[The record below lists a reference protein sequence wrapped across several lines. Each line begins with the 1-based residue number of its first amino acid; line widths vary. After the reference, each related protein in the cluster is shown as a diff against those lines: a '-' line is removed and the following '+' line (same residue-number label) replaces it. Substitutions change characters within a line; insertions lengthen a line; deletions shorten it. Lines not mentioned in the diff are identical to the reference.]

1 MKTQMISKILL
12 TLTLP
17 GRVLQNL
24 AKSVTSQKRLALG
37 ISLAVFALPAS
48 LMAQAGTLD
57 PKFGKGGIV
66 FTANTV
72 ANAGALQGDG
82 KILVAG
88 SISTVQN
95 SEQPGL
101 LRYNTNGT
109 LDSGFGAGGK
119 VLMGGNNAGPAFAVT
134 VQTDGKILVA
144 APANLALTVF
154 RFNNNG
160 SVDST
165 FGSNGATAIEA
176 AGLFLA
182 PASGGIALEP
192 DGRILVATG
201 HNEGESLRIVAR
213 LLANG
218 QLDST
223 FGSNGVAPTFGGD
236 SVAVVP
242 NSIVP
247 TIVPNGHILVGTG
260 SVTSMYAPNG
270 GVVKGFGIHG
280 QTLGFANDAGGF
292 VVTNNSATGTRI
304 ITAGSIFTDLNLMSV
319 NSVSGFL
326 LVSYKID
333 GTLDNAFGIH
343 GGVTTPFP
351 GNILARAFAVALQT
365 NGDIVAVGQTALT
378 DTGPSDFALVRYNPD
393 GSVDTTFGNS
403 GFVSTPFGTSV
414 AFANTVLIQI
424 DSKIIAVGNSNNG
437 TTLARYLGS

>member
-1 MKTQMISKILL
+1 MKTQMISQILP

-17 GRVLQNL
+17 WRVFPNL

-66 FTANTV
+66 FTTNTV

-101 LRYNTNGT
+101 LRYNSDGT
-109 LDSGFGAGGK
+109 LDSGFGTGGK
-119 VLMGGNNAGPAFAVT
+119 VLIAGNNAGPAFAVA
-134 VQTDGKILVA
+134 VQTDGKILAA
-144 APANLALTVF
+144 APANLHLTVF

-160 SVDST
+160 SVDNT
-165 FGSNGATAIEA
+165 FGSNGATAIEPA
-176 AGLFLA
+176 ELFLG
-182 PASGGIALEP
+182 PASGSIALEP
-192 DGRILVATG
+192 DGRILVATA
-201 HNEGESLRIVAR
+201 HNEGGALQIVAR

-236 SVAVVP
+236 SVAVL
-242 NSIVP
+242 
-247 TIVPNGHILVGTG
+247 PNGSILVGTG
-260 SVTSMYAPNG
+260 SVTSMYTPNG
-270 GVVKGFGIHG
+270 VVAKGFGIHG
-280 QTLGFANDAGGF
+280 QTPGFANERFGNDAGGF
-292 VVTNNSATGTRI
+292 VVPNNSSTVTRI
-304 ITAGSIFTDLNLMSV
+304 ITAGSIFTDLNLMSL

-351 GNILARAFAVALQT
+351 GNILARAFAVGLQR

-424 DSKIIAVGNSNNG
+424 DGKIIAVGNSDNG

>member
-1 MKTQMISKILL
+1 MKTKMISKILL

-17 GRVLQNL
+17 RRVFQNL

-37 ISLAVFALPAS
+37 ISLALFALPAS
-48 LMAQAGTLD
+48 LMARAGTLD
-57 PKFGKGGIV
+57 PKFGNGGIV
-66 FTANTV
+66 LTANTV

-119 VLMGGNNAGPAFAVT
+119 VVIAGNTAGPAFAVA

-144 APANLALTVF
+144 APANLHLTVF

-165 FGSNGATAIEA
+165 FGSNGATAIQPAE
-176 AGLFLA
+176 LFLA

-201 HNEGESLRIVAR
+201 QNEGGGMHIVAR

-223 FGSNGVAPTFGGD
+223 FGSNGAAPTFGGD
-236 SVAVVP
+236 SVAVL
-242 NSIVP
+242 
-247 TIVPNGHILVGTG
+247 PNGNILVGTG

-270 GVVKGFGIHG
+270 VVLKGFGIHG
-280 QTLGFANDAGGF
+280 QTPGFANEAGGF
-292 VVTNNSATGTRI
+292 VVANNSSGAIPRI
-304 ITAGSIFTDLNLMSV
+304 ITAGTIFTDLNLMSL

-351 GNILARAFAVALQT
+351 GNTFARAFAVALQT

-378 DTGPSDFALVRYNPD
+378 DTGPSNFALVRYNPD

-424 DSKIIAVGNSNNG
+424 DGKIIAVGNSNNG

>member
-17 GRVLQNL
+17 WRVFQNL

-37 ISLAVFALPAS
+37 ISLAVFALPTS

-66 FTANTV
+66 FTTNTV

-101 LRYNTNGT
+101 LRYNSDGT

-119 VLMGGNNAGPAFAVT
+119 VLIGGNNAGPAFAVA
-134 VQTDGKILVA
+134 VQTDGKILAA
-144 APANLALTVF
+144 APANLVLTVF
-154 RFNNNG
+154 RFNSNG

-165 FGSNGATAIEA
+165 FGSNGATAIQA

-192 DGRILVATG
+192 DGRILVATA
-201 HNEGESLRIVAR
+201 HNDGGSARFVAR
-213 LLANG
+213 VLANG

-242 NSIVP
+242 NG
-247 TIVPNGHILVGTG
+247 NILVGTG

-270 GVVKGFGIHG
+270 VVVKDFGIHG
-280 QTLGFANDAGGF
+280 QTPGFANEGFGNDAGGF
-292 VVTNNSATGTRI
+292 VVTKISVTGTGTKI
-304 ITAGSIFTDLNLMSV
+304 ITAGSIFTDLNLMSL

-326 LVSYKID
+326 LVSYNID

-351 GNILARAFAVALQT
+351 GHILARAFAVALQT

-378 DTGPSDFALVRYNPD
+378 DTGPSSFALVRYNPD

-403 GFVSTPFGTSV
+403 GFVSTPFGRSV

-424 DSKIIAVGNSNNG
+424 DGKIIAVGNSNSG
-437 TTLARYLGS
+437 TTTLARYLGS

>member
-1 MKTQMISKILL
+1 MKTTMISKILL

-17 GRVLQNL
+17 RRVFQNL

-37 ISLAVFALPAS
+37 ISLVVFALPAS

-57 PKFGKGGIV
+57 PQFGNGGIV

-82 KILVAG
+82 KIVVAG

-119 VLMGGNNAGPAFAVT
+119 VVIGGNNAGPAFAVA

-160 SVDST
+160 SVDGT
-165 FGSNGATAIEA
+165 FGNNGATAIQPAE
-176 AGLFLA
+176 LFLA

-192 DGRILVATG
+192 DGRILVATA
-201 HNEGESLRIVAR
+201 HNDGGGQRIVAR

-236 SVAVVP
+236 SVAVL
-242 NSIVP
+242 
-247 TIVPNGHILVGTG
+247 PNGNILVGTG

-270 GVVKGFGIHG
+270 VVVNGFGIHG
-280 QTLGFANDAGGF
+280 QTPGFANEAGGF
-292 VVTNNSATGTRI
+292 VVANNSAGAIPRI
-304 ITAGSIFTDLNLMSV
+304 ITAGSIFTDLNLMSL

-333 GTLDNAFGIH
+333 GTLDNTFGIH

-378 DTGPSDFALVRYNPD
+378 DTGPSDFALVRYNPN

-403 GFVSTPFGTSV
+403 GFVSTAFGSSV

-424 DSKIIAVGNSNNG
+424 DGKIIAVGNSNNS

>member
-1 MKTQMISKILL
+1 MKTKMISKILL

-17 GRVLQNL
+17 RRVFQNL

-37 ISLAVFALPAS
+37 ISLVVFALPAS

-66 FTANTV
+66 FTTNTG

-82 KILVAG
+82 KIVVAG
-88 SISTVQN
+88 SIATNQN
-95 SEQPGL
+95 QQQPGL
-101 LRYNTNGT
+101 LRYNTDGT
-109 LDSGFGAGGK
+109 LDPNFGIGGK
-119 VLMGGNNAGPAFAVT
+119 VVIGGTNAGPAFAVT
-134 VQTDGKILVA
+134 IQTDGKILAV
-144 APANLALTVF
+144 APANLHLTVF
-154 RFNNNG
+154 RFNSNG
-160 SVDST
+160 SLDNT
-165 FGSNGATAIEA
+165 FGNNGATAIQA
-176 AGLFLA
+176 AELFLA

-201 HNEGESLRIVAR
+201 HNEGGSLRIVAR
-213 LLANG
+213 LRANG

-242 NSIVP
+242 NG
-247 TIVPNGHILVGTG
+247 NILVGTG
-260 SVTSMYAPNG
+260 SVTSAYAPNG
-270 GVVKGFGIHG
+270 AVVKDFGIHG
-280 QTLGFANDAGGF
+280 QTPGFANDAGGF
-292 VVTNNSATGTRI
+292 VVTNNSSTVTRI
-304 ITAGSIFTDLNLMSV
+304 ITAGTIFTDLNLMSL

-351 GNILARAFAVALQT
+351 GNILARAFAVALQR
-365 NGDIVAVGQTALT
+365 NGDIVAVGQTART
-378 DTGPSDFALVRYNPD
+378 DTGSSDFALVRYNPD

-403 GFVSTPFGTSV
+403 GFVSTAFGSSV

-424 DSKIIAVGNSNNG
+424 DGKIIAVGNSDNG
-437 TTLARYLGS
+437 TTLARYVGS

>member
-1 MKTQMISKILL
+1 MKTKIISEILL

-17 GRVLQNL
+17 GRVFQNL

-37 ISLAVFALPAS
+37 IFLVVFALPAS
-48 LMAQAGTLD
+48 VMAQAGTLD
-57 PKFGKGGIV
+57 PKFGNGGIV

-109 LDSGFGAGGK
+109 LDSAFGASGK
-119 VLMGGNNAGPAFAVT
+119 VVIGGSNAGPAFAVA

-160 SVDST
+160 TVDST
-165 FGSNGATAIEA
+165 FGSNGATAIEPA
-176 AGLFLA
+176 ELFLG

-201 HNEGESLRIVAR
+201 HNEGGGQRIVAR

-242 NSIVP
+242 NG
-247 TIVPNGHILVGTG
+247 NILVGTG

-270 GVVKGFGIHG
+270 VVVKGFGIHG
-280 QTLGFANDAGGF
+280 QTPGFANDAGGF
-292 VVTNNSATGTRI
+292 VVTNHSATVTRI
-304 ITAGSIFTDLNLMSV
+304 ITAGSIFTDVNLMSL

-351 GNILARAFAVALQT
+351 RNILARAFAVALQT
-365 NGDIVAVGQTALT
+365 NGDIVAVGQTAHT

-393 GSVDTTFGNS
+393 GSVDTSFGNS

-424 DSKIIAVGNSNNG
+424 DGKIIALGNSNNG
-437 TTLARYLGS
+437 ATLARYLGS

>member
-12 TLTLP
+12 ILTLP
-17 GRVLQNL
+17 GRVFHNL
-24 AKSVTSQKRLALG
+24 ANSVTSQKRLALG

-66 FTANTV
+66 TTANTG

-82 KILVAG
+82 KIVVAG
-88 SISTVQN
+88 FIATNQN
-95 SEQPGL
+95 QQQPGL
-101 LRYNTNGT
+101 LRYNTDGT
-109 LDSGFGAGGK
+109 LDPNFGIGGK
-119 VLMGGNNAGPAFAVT
+119 VLIAGTNAGAAFAVA
-134 VQTDGKILVA
+134 VQTDGKILAA
-144 APANLALTVF
+144 APANLQLTVF
-154 RFNNNG
+154 RFNSSG
-160 SVDST
+160 SVDNT
-165 FGSNGATAIEA
+165 FGNNGATAIQPAET
-176 AGLFLA
+176 FLG
-182 PASGGIALEP
+182 PASGGIALQP
-192 DGRILVATG
+192 DGRILVATA
-201 HNEGESLRIVAR
+201 HNEGGGQRIVAR

-242 NSIVP
+242 NG
-247 TIVPNGHILVGTG
+247 NILVGTG

-270 GVVKGFGIHG
+270 VVVKDFGIHG
-280 QTLGFANDAGGF
+280 QTPGFANEAGGF
-292 VVTNNSATGTRI
+292 VVTNNSSIVPRI
-304 ITAGSIFTDLNLMSV
+304 ITAGTIFTDPNLMSL

-326 LVSYKID
+326 LVSYKFD

-378 DTGPSDFALVRYNPD
+378 DTGSSDFALVRYNPD

-424 DSKIIAVGNSNNG
+424 DGKINALGNSNDG

>member
-1 MKTQMISKILL
+1 MKTKIISEILL

-17 GRVLQNL
+17 GRVFQNL

-37 ISLAVFALPAS
+37 IFLVVFALPAS
-48 LMAQAGTLD
+48 VMAQAGTLD

-66 FTANTV
+66 FTTNTS

-95 SEQPGL
+95 SQQPGL
-101 LRYNTNGT
+101 LRYNTDGT

-119 VLMGGNNAGPAFAVT
+119 VLIGGNNAGPAFAVV
-134 VQTDGKILVA
+134 VQTDGKILAV
-144 APANLALTVF
+144 APANLLLTVF
-154 RFNNNG
+154 RFNTNG

-165 FGSNGATAIEA
+165 FGSNGATAIQA

-182 PASGGIALEP
+182 PASGGIALQP

-201 HNEGESLRIVAR
+201 HNDGAGLRIVAR

-223 FGSNGVAPTFGGD
+223 FGSNGAAPTFGGD
-236 SVAVVP
+236 SVAVL
-242 NSIVP
+242 
-247 TIVPNGHILVGTG
+247 PNGNILVGTG
-260 SVTSMYAPNG
+260 SVTSAYAPNG
-270 GVVKGFGIHG
+270 VVVKDFGIHG
-280 QTLGFANDAGGF
+280 QTPGFANDAGGF
-292 VVTNNSATGTRI
+292 VVPNNSSTVTRI
-304 ITAGSIFTDLNLMSV
+304 ITAGSIFTDLNITFT

-326 LVSYKID
+326 LVSYNID

-351 GNILARAFAVALQT
+351 GNILAHAFAVALQR

-378 DTGPSDFALVRYNPD
+378 ESGPSDFALARYNPD

-424 DSKIIAVGNSNNG
+424 DGKIIAVGNSNNG

>member
-1 MKTQMISKILL
+1 
-12 TLTLP
+12 
-17 GRVLQNL
+17 
-24 AKSVTSQKRLALG
+24 
-37 ISLAVFALPAS
+37 
-48 LMAQAGTLD
+48 MAQAGTLD
-57 PKFGKGGIV
+57 PKFGNGGIV

-109 LDSGFGAGGK
+109 LDSAFGASGK
-119 VLMGGNNAGPAFAVT
+119 VVIGGSNAGPAFAVA

-160 SVDST
+160 TVDST
-165 FGSNGATAIEA
+165 FGSNGATAIEPA
-176 AGLFLA
+176 ELFLG

-201 HNEGESLRIVAR
+201 HNEGGGQRIVAR

-242 NSIVP
+242 NG
-247 TIVPNGHILVGTG
+247 NILVGTG

-270 GVVKGFGIHG
+270 VVVKGFGIHG
-280 QTLGFANDAGGF
+280 QTPGFANDAGGF
-292 VVTNNSATGTRI
+292 VVTNHSATVTRI
-304 ITAGSIFTDLNLMSV
+304 ITAGSIFTDVNLMSL

-351 GNILARAFAVALQT
+351 RNILARAFAVALQT
-365 NGDIVAVGQTALT
+365 NGDIVAVGQTAHT

-393 GSVDTTFGNS
+393 GSVDTSFGNS

-414 AFANTVLIQI
+414 AFANTVFIQI
-424 DSKIIAVGNSNNG
+424 DGKIIALGNSNNG
-437 TTLARYLGS
+437 ATLARYLGS

>member
-1 MKTQMISKILL
+1 MKTQIISNILL

-17 GRVLQNL
+17 RVFQNL
-24 AKSVTSQKRLALG
+24 AKSVTSPKRLV
-37 ISLAVFALPAS
+37 LAVSLGVLALPAS
-48 LMAQAGTLD
+48 LMAQAGSLD

-66 FTANTV
+66 FTANTG

-95 SEQPGL
+95 AQQPSL
-101 LRYNTNGT
+101 LRYNANGT

-119 VLMGGNNAGPAFAVT
+119 VTIGGNNAGPAFAVA
-134 VQTDGKILVA
+134 VQTDGKIVA
-144 APANLALTVF
+144 VAPANLLLTVF

-165 FGSNGATAIEA
+165 FGSNGATAIQA
-176 AGLFLA
+176 AGLFLS
-182 PASGGIALEP
+182 PASGGMALEP

-201 HNEGESLRIVAR
+201 HNDGEGRSIVAR

-223 FGSNGVAPTFGGD
+223 FGSNGAAPTFGGD
-236 SVAVVP
+236 SVAVL
-242 NSIVP
+242 
-247 TIVPNGHILVGTG
+247 PNGNILVGTG
-260 SVTSMYAPNG
+260 SVTSMYAPS
-270 GVVKGFGIHG
+270 GVVVKDFGIHG
-280 QTLGFANDAGGF
+280 QTLGFANEAGGF
-292 VVTNNSATGTRI
+292 VVANSSVTGTRIRI
-304 ITAGSIFTDLNLMSV
+304 ITAGSIFTDLNVMFT

-333 GTLDNAFGIH
+333 GTLDNAFGVH

-351 GNILARAFAVALQT
+351 GNILAHALAVALQT

-378 DTGPSDFALVRYNPD
+378 DAGPSDFALVRYNPN

-403 GFVSTPFGTSV
+403 GFVSTPFGTSE
-414 AFANTVLIQI
+414 ASANTVLIQI
-424 DSKIIAVGNSNNG
+424 DGKIIAVGNSNNG
-437 TTLARYLGS
+437 TTIARYLAN

>member
-1 MKTQMISKILL
+1 MKTQMISKSLL
-12 TLTLP
+12 TLTSP
-17 GRVLQNL
+17 RRVFHNL

-37 ISLAVFALPAS
+37 ISLVVFALPAS
-48 LMAQAGTLD
+48 LMAQPGTLD
-57 PKFGKGGIV
+57 PTFGNGGIV
-66 FTANTV
+66 TTANTG

-82 KILVAG
+82 KIVVAG
-88 SISTVQN
+88 SIATNQN
-95 SEQPGL
+95 QQQPGL
-101 LRYNTNGT
+101 LRYNTDGT
-109 LDSGFGAGGK
+109 LDPNFGIGGK
-119 VLMGGNNAGPAFAVT
+119 VVIGGTNAGPAFGVT
-134 VQTDGKILVA
+134 IQTDGKILAA
-144 APANLALTVF
+144 APANLHLTVF
-154 RFNNNG
+154 RFNSNG
-160 SVDST
+160 SLDNT
-165 FGSNGATAIEA
+165 FGNNGATAIQPSE
-176 AGLFLA
+176 LFLG
-182 PASGGIALEP
+182 PASGGIALQP

-201 HNEGESLRIVAR
+201 HNDGGPLRIVAR

-242 NSIVP
+242 NGTS
-247 TIVPNGHILVGTG
+247 PNGNILVGTG

-270 GVVKGFGIHG
+270 GVVTGFGIHG
-280 QTLGFANDAGGF
+280 QTPGFANDAGGF
-292 VVTNNSATGTRI
+292 VVTNNASLVPRI
-304 ITAGSIFTDLNLMSV
+304 ITVGTIFTDPNLMSL

-351 GNILARAFAVALQT
+351 GNILARALAVALQT

-378 DTGPSDFALVRYNPD
+378 DTGSSDFALVRYNPN

-403 GFVSTPFGTSV
+403 GFVSTAFGSSV

-424 DSKIIAVGNSNNG
+424 DGKIIAVGNSNNV
-437 TTLARYLGS
+437 TTLARYLGN

>member
-17 GRVLQNL
+17 RRVFQNL

-37 ISLAVFALPAS
+37 ISLVVFALPAS

-66 FTANTV
+66 FTTNTS

-95 SEQPGL
+95 SQQPGL
-101 LRYNTNGT
+101 LRYNTDGT

-119 VLMGGNNAGPAFAVT
+119 VLIGGNNAGPAFAVA
-134 VQTDGKILVA
+134 VQTDGKILAA
-144 APANLALTVF
+144 APANLHLTVF
-154 RFNNNG
+154 RFNSNG
-160 SVDST
+160 SVDNT
-165 FGSNGATAIEA
+165 FGNNGATAIQPDEV
-176 AGLFLA
+176 FLA
-182 PASGGIALEP
+182 PASGGIALQP
-192 DGRILVATG
+192 DGRILVATA
-201 HNEGESLRIVAR
+201 HNEGGPLQIVAR

-236 SVAVVP
+236 SVAVL
-242 NSIVP
+242 
-247 TIVPNGHILVGTG
+247 PNGNILVGTG
-260 SVTSMYAPNG
+260 SVSSAYAPNG
-270 GVVKGFGIHG
+270 AVVKDFGIHG
-280 QTLGFANDAGGF
+280 QTPGFAPGFANEIGGF
-292 VVTNNSATGTRI
+292 VVTNNSSTVTSI
-304 ITAGSIFTDLNLMSV
+304 ITAGTIFTDLNLMSL

-326 LVSYKID
+326 LVSYNID

-351 GNILARAFAVALQT
+351 GNILARAFAVALQR

-378 DTGPSDFALVRYNPD
+378 DTGSSDFALVRYNPD

-403 GFVSTPFGTSV
+403 GFVSTAFGTSV
-414 AFANTVLIQI
+414 AFASTVLIQI
-424 DSKIIAVGNSNNG
+424 DGKIIAVGKSNNG
-437 TTLARYLGS
+437 TTTLARYLGS

>member
-1 MKTQMISKILL
+1 MKAQIISKILL
-12 TLTLP
+12 TLP
-17 GRVLQNL
+17 KRVFQNL
-24 AKSVTSQKRLALG
+24 AKSVTSPKRLV
-37 ISLAVFALPAS
+37 LAVSFGVLALPAS

-57 PKFGKGGIV
+57 PKFGNGGIV

-72 ANAGALQGDG
+72 ANAGALQRDG
-82 KILVAG
+82 KIVVGG

-95 SEQPGL
+95 SQQPGL
-101 LRYNTNGT
+101 LRYNTDGT
-109 LDSGFGAGGK
+109 PDPNFGIGGK
-119 VLMGGNNAGPAFAVT
+119 VVIGGTNAGPAFAVT
-134 VQTDGKILVA
+134 IQTDGKILAA
-144 APANLALTVF
+144 APANLHLTVF
-154 RFNNNG
+154 RFNSNG
-160 SVDST
+160 SLDNT
-165 FGSNGATAIEA
+165 FGNNGATAIQPAE
-176 AGLFLA
+176 LFLA

-201 HNEGESLRIVAR
+201 HNDGGPLRIVAR

-218 QLDST
+218 QFDST

-236 SVAVVP
+236 SVAVL
-242 NSIVP
+242 
-247 TIVPNGHILVGTG
+247 PNGNILVGTG
-260 SVTSMYAPNG
+260 SVTSAYAPNG
-270 GVVKGFGIHG
+270 AVVNAFGIHG
-280 QTLGFANDAGGF
+280 QTPGFANDAGGF
-292 VVTNNSATGTRI
+292 VVTNNSSTVPRI
-304 ITAGSIFTDLNLMSV
+304 ITAGTIFTDLNLMSL

-378 DTGPSDFALVRYNPD
+378 DTGSSDFALVRYNPD
-393 GSVDTTFGNS
+393 ESVDTTFGHS

-424 DSKIIAVGNSNNG
+424 DGKIIAVGNSNNG

>member
-17 GRVLQNL
+17 KRVFQNL
-24 AKSVTSQKRLALG
+24 AKSVTSQKRLAVG
-37 ISLAVFALPAS
+37 ISLVVFALPAS
-48 LMAQAGTLD
+48 LMAQAGALD
-57 PKFGKGGIV
+57 PNFGNGGIV
-66 FTANTV
+66 TTANTS

-82 KILVAG
+82 KIVVAG
-88 SISTVQN
+88 SIATNQN
-95 SEQPGL
+95 QQQPGL
-101 LRYNTNGT
+101 LRYNSDGT
-109 LDSGFGAGGK
+109 LDPNFGIGGK
-119 VLMGGNNAGPAFAVT
+119 VVIGGTNAGPAFAVA
-134 VQTDGKILVA
+134 VQTDGKILAA
-144 APANLALTVF
+144 APANLHLTVF
-154 RFNNNG
+154 RFNSNG
-160 SVDST
+160 SVDNT
-165 FGSNGATAIEA
+165 FGNNGATAIQPDEV
-176 AGLFLA
+176 FLA

-192 DGRILVATG
+192 DGRILVATA
-201 HNEGESLRIVAR
+201 HNEGGPLQIVAR

-242 NSIVP
+242 NS
-247 TIVPNGHILVGTG
+247 TLPNGNNILVGTG

-270 GVVKGFGIHG
+270 VVVTGFGIHG
-280 QTLGFANDAGGF
+280 QTPGFVNDAGGF
-292 VVTNNSATGTRI
+292 VVTNNASIVPRI
-304 ITAGSIFTDLNLMSV
+304 ITAGTIFTDPNLMSL

-351 GNILARAFAVALQT
+351 GNILARAFAVALQR
-365 NGDIVAVGQTALT
+365 NGDIVVVGQTALT
-378 DTGPSDFALVRYNPD
+378 DTGPSDFALVRYNPN

-403 GFVSTPFGTSV
+403 GFVSTAFGSSV

-424 DSKIIAVGNSNNG
+424 DGKIIAVGNSDNG

>member
-1 MKTQMISKILL
+1 MKTKMISKILL

-17 GRVLQNL
+17 RRVFQNL
-24 AKSVTSQKRLALG
+24 AKSVISQKRLALG
-37 ISLAVFALPAS
+37 ISLVVFALPAS

-57 PKFGKGGIV
+57 PRFGKGGIV

-109 LDSGFGAGGK
+109 LDSGFGIGGK
-119 VLMGGNNAGPAFAVT
+119 VVIGGTNAGPAFAVA
-134 VQTDGKILVA
+134 VQTDGKILA
-144 APANLALTVF
+144 AVPANLVLTVF
-154 RFNNNG
+154 RFNSNG

-165 FGSNGATAIEA
+165 FGSNGATAIQA
-176 AGLFLA
+176 QGLFLG
-182 PASGGIALEP
+182 PASGSIALQP

-201 HNEGESLRIVAR
+201 QNEGGGLHIVAR

-223 FGSNGVAPTFGGD
+223 FGSNGAAPTFVGGD
-236 SVAVVP
+236 SVAVL
-242 NSIVP
+242 
-247 TIVPNGHILVGTG
+247 PNGNIVVGTG
-260 SVTSMYAPNG
+260 SLTSAYSPNG
-270 GVVKGFGIHG
+270 VVVQNFGIHG
-280 QTLGFANDAGGF
+280 QTPGFANDVGGF
-292 VVTNNSATGTRI
+292 VVNNNSPTGTRI
-304 ITAGSIFTDLNLMSV
+304 ITAGSILTDLNITFT
-319 NSVSGFL
+319 NTVSGFL
-326 LVSYKID
+326 LVSYKTN

-351 GNILARAFAVALQT
+351 GNTFSRAFAVALQT
-365 NGDIVAVGQTALT
+365 NGDIVAVGQTGLT
-378 DTGPSDFALVRYNPD
+378 ETGPSDFALVRYNPD

-424 DSKIIAVGNSNNG
+424 DGKIIAVGNSNSG
-437 TTLARYLGS
+437 TTLARYLGR

>member
-17 GRVLQNL
+17 GRVFQNL

-37 ISLAVFALPAS
+37 ISLVVFALPAS

-66 FTANTV
+66 TTANTG

-82 KILVAG
+82 KIVVAG
-88 SISTVQN
+88 SIATNQN
-95 SEQPGL
+95 QEQPGL
-101 LRYNTNGT
+101 LRYNTDGT
-109 LDSGFGAGGK
+109 LDPNFGIGGK
-119 VLMGGNNAGPAFAVT
+119 VVIGGTNAGPAFAVT
-134 VQTDGKILVA
+134 VQTDGKILAA
-144 APANLALTVF
+144 APANLHLTVF
-154 RFNNNG
+154 RFNSNG
-160 SVDST
+160 SVDNT
-165 FGSNGATAIEA
+165 FGNNGATAIQPAEV
-176 AGLFLA
+176 FLA

-192 DGRILVATG
+192 DGRILVATA
-201 HNEGESLRIVAR
+201 HNEGGPLQIVAR

-236 SVAVVP
+236 SVTVL
-242 NSIVP
+242 
-247 TIVPNGHILVGTG
+247 PNGNILVGTG
-260 SVTSMYAPNG
+260 SVTSAYAPNG
-270 GVVKGFGIHG
+270 AVVKDFGIHG
-280 QTLGFANDAGGF
+280 QTPGFANQAFANEAGGF
-292 VVTNNSATGTRI
+292 VVTNNSSTVPRI
-304 ITAGSIFTDLNLMSV
+304 ITAGTIFTDLNLMSL

-326 LVSYKID
+326 LVSYNID

-378 DTGPSDFALVRYNPD
+378 DTGPSNFALVRYNPD

-424 DSKIIAVGNSNNG
+424 DGKIIALGNSNNG

>member
-1 MKTQMISKILL
+1 MISKILL

-17 GRVLQNL
+17 RRVFQNL

-37 ISLAVFALPAS
+37 ISLVVFALPAS

-66 FTANTV
+66 FTTNTG

-82 KILVAG
+82 KIVVAG
-88 SISTVQN
+88 SIATNQN
-95 SEQPGL
+95 QQQPGL
-101 LRYNTNGT
+101 LRYNTDGT
-109 LDSGFGAGGK
+109 LDPNFGIGGK
-119 VLMGGNNAGPAFAVT
+119 VVIGGTNAGPAFAVT
-134 VQTDGKILVA
+134 IQTDGKILAV
-144 APANLALTVF
+144 APANLHLTVF
-154 RFNNNG
+154 RFNSNG
-160 SVDST
+160 SLDNT
-165 FGSNGATAIEA
+165 FGNNGATAIQA
-176 AGLFLA
+176 AELFLA

-201 HNEGESLRIVAR
+201 HNEGGSLRIVAR
-213 LLANG
+213 LRANG

-242 NSIVP
+242 NG
-247 TIVPNGHILVGTG
+247 NILVGTG
-260 SVTSMYAPNG
+260 SVTSAYAPNG
-270 GVVKGFGIHG
+270 AVVKDFGIHG
-280 QTLGFANDAGGF
+280 QTPGFANEAGGF
-292 VVTNNSATGTRI
+292 VVTNNSSTVTRI
-304 ITAGSIFTDLNLMSV
+304 ITAGTIFTDLNLMSL

-351 GNILARAFAVALQT
+351 GNILARAFAVALQR
-365 NGDIVAVGQTALT
+365 NGDIVAVGQTART
-378 DTGPSDFALVRYNPD
+378 DTGSSDFALVRYNPD

-403 GFVSTPFGTSV
+403 GFVSTAFGSSV

-424 DSKIIAVGNSNNG
+424 DGKIIAVGNSDNG
-437 TTLARYLGS
+437 TTLARYVGS

>member
-1 MKTQMISKILL
+1 M
-12 TLTLP
+12 
-17 GRVLQNL
+17 
-24 AKSVTSQKRLALG
+24 
-37 ISLAVFALPAS
+37 SLVVFVLPAS
-48 LMAQAGTLD
+48 LMAQAGSLD

-66 FTANTV
+66 FTANTA
-72 ANAGALQGDG
+72 ANAGVLQGDG

-95 SEQPGL
+95 SQQPGL
-101 LRYNTNGT
+101 LRYNGDGT
-109 LDSGFGAGGK
+109 LDSGFGVGGK
-119 VLMGGNNAGPAFAVT
+119 VLIGGNTAGPAFAVA

-144 APANLALTVF
+144 APANLLLTVF

-165 FGSNGATAIEA
+165 FGSNGATAIQT

-192 DGRILVATG
+192 DGRILVATA
-201 HNEGESLRIVAR
+201 HNDGGAARIVAR

-242 NSIVP
+242 NG
-247 TIVPNGHILVGTG
+247 NILVGTG

-270 GVVKGFGIHG
+270 VVVNGFGIHG
-280 QTLGFANDAGGF
+280 QTPGFANEAGGF
-292 VVTNNSATGTRI
+292 VVTNNSATVTRI
-304 ITAGSIFTDLNLMSV
+304 ITAGSIFTDLNLMSL

-393 GSVDTTFGNS
+393 GSVDTTFGTS

-424 DSKIIAVGNSNNG
+424 DGKIIAVGNSNNG
-437 TTLARYLGS
+437 TTLARYFGS

>member
-1 MKTQMISKILL
+1 MKAQMISKILL
-12 TLTLP
+12 TLP
-17 GRVLQNL
+17 RRVFQNL
-24 AKSVTSQKRLALG
+24 AKSVTSPKRLALG
-37 ISLAVFALPAS
+37 ISLVVFALPAS

-57 PKFGKGGIV
+57 RTFGKGGIV
-66 FTANTV
+66 FTANTN

-119 VLMGGNNAGPAFAVT
+119 VTIGGTNAGPAFAVA
-134 VQTDGKILVA
+134 VQSDGKILVA
-144 APANLALTVF
+144 APANLRLTVF

-165 FGSNGATAIEA
+165 FGSNGATAIQPAE
-176 AGLFLA
+176 LFLG

-201 HNEGESLRIVAR
+201 HNEGGSLRIVAR

-223 FGSNGVAPTFGGD
+223 FGSNGAAPTFGGD
-236 SVAVVP
+236 SVAVL
-242 NSIVP
+242 
-247 TIVPNGHILVGTG
+247 PNGNILVGTG
-260 SVTSMYAPNG
+260 SVTSAYAPNG
-270 GVVKGFGIHG
+270 VVVQNFGIHG
-280 QTLGFANDAGGF
+280 QTPGFANEAGGF
-292 VVTNNSATGTRI
+292 VVAAANSAVTPTRI
-304 ITAGSIFTDLNLMSV
+304 ITAGTIFTDLNLMSL

-393 GSVDTTFGNS
+393 GSVDATFGHS

-424 DSKIIAVGNSNNG
+424 DGKIIAVGNSNNG

>member
-1 MKTQMISKILL
+1 MKTKMISKILL

-17 GRVLQNL
+17 RRVFQNL
-24 AKSVTSQKRLALG
+24 AKSVTSQRRFAVA

-48 LMAQAGTLD
+48 LMARAGALD
-57 PKFGKGGIV
+57 PKFGNGGIV

-72 ANAGALQGDG
+72 ANAGALQADG

-88 SISTVQN
+88 SISTAQN
-95 SEQPGL
+95 SDQPGL

-119 VLMGGNNAGPAFAVT
+119 VLIGGNNAGAAFAVA

-144 APANLALTVF
+144 APANLLLTVF

-160 SVDST
+160 SVDTT
-165 FGSNGATAIEA
+165 FGSNGAAAIQATEV
-176 AGLFLA
+176 FLA

-192 DGRILVATG
+192 DGRILVATA
-201 HNEGESLRIVAR
+201 HNDGGPARIVAR

-236 SVAVVP
+236 SVAVL
-242 NSIVP
+242 
-247 TIVPNGHILVGTG
+247 PNGNILVGTG

-270 GVVKGFGIHG
+270 VALKDFGIHG
-280 QTLGFANDAGGF
+280 QTPGFATETGGF
-292 VVTNNSATGTRI
+292 VVPNNSATVTRI
-304 ITAGSIFTDLNLMSV
+304 ITAGSIFTDLNLNSLH
-319 NSVSGFL
+319 SVSAFL
-326 LVSYKID
+326 LVSYKFD
-333 GTLDNAFGIH
+333 GTLDNTFGIH

-351 GNILARAFAVALQT
+351 GNILARALAVALQP
-365 NGDIVAVGQTALT
+365 NGNIVAVGQTALN
-378 DTGPSDFALVRYNPD
+378 DTGSSDFALARYNPD

-403 GFVSTPFGTSV
+403 GFVSTPFGASV

-424 DSKIIAVGNSNNG
+424 DGKIIAVGNSNNG
-437 TTLARYLGS
+437 TTLVRYFGS

>member
-1 MKTQMISKILL
+1 MISKIPL

-17 GRVLQNL
+17 RRVLHNL
-24 AKSVTSQKRLALG
+24 AKSVTSQNRLALG
-37 ISLAVFALPAS
+37 ISLVVFASPAS
-48 LMAQAGTLD
+48 VMAKGGTLD
-57 PKFGKGGIV
+57 STFGKGGIV

-109 LDSGFGAGGK
+109 LDSGFGASGK
-119 VLMGGNNAGPAFAVT
+119 VLIGGNNAGPAFAVAI
-134 VQTDGKILVA
+134 QTDGKILVA

-182 PASGGIALEP
+182 PATGGIALEP
-192 DGRILVATG
+192 DGRILVATA
-201 HNEGESLRIVAR
+201 HNEGGSARIVAR

-223 FGSNGVAPTFGGD
+223 FGSNGAAPTFVGGD
-236 SVAVVP
+236 SVAVL
-242 NSIVP
+242 
-247 TIVPNGHILVGTG
+247 PNGNIVVGTG
-260 SVTSMYAPNG
+260 SVTSMYGPNG
-270 GVVKGFGIHG
+270 VVVKDFGIHG
-280 QTLGFANDAGGF
+280 QTPGFANEAGGF
-292 VVTNNSATGTRI
+292 VVTNNFPAVTRI
-304 ITAGSIFTDLNLMSV
+304 ITAGSIFTDLNLMSL

-378 DTGPSDFALVRYNPD
+378 DTGSSDFALVRYNPD
-393 GSVDTTFGNS
+393 GGVDTTFGNS

-424 DSKIIAVGNSNNG
+424 DGKIIAVGNSNNG

>member
-17 GRVLQNL
+17 RRVFHNL
-24 AKSVTSQKRLALG
+24 AKSVTSQKHLALG
-37 ISLAVFALPAS
+37 IFLVVFALPAS

-57 PKFGKGGIV
+57 PKFGNGGIV
-66 FTANTV
+66 TTANTG
-72 ANAGALQGDG
+72 ANAGALQGDA
-82 KILVAG
+82 KIVVAG
-88 SISTVQN
+88 SIATNQN
-95 SEQPGL
+95 QQQPGL
-101 LRYNTNGT
+101 LRYNTDGT
-109 LDSGFGAGGK
+109 LDPNFGIGGK
-119 VLMGGNNAGPAFAVT
+119 VVIGGSNAGPAFAVT
-134 VQTDGKILVA
+134 IQADGKILAA
-144 APANLALTVF
+144 APANLHLTVF
-154 RFNNNG
+154 RFNSNG
-160 SVDST
+160 SVDNT
-165 FGSNGATAIEA
+165 FGNNGATAIQPTEV
-176 AGLFLA
+176 FLA

-192 DGRILVATG
+192 DGRILVATA
-201 HNEGESLRIVAR
+201 HNEGGGQRIVAR

-242 NSIVP
+242 NG
-247 TIVPNGHILVGTG
+247 NILVGTG
-260 SVTSMYAPNG
+260 SVTALYAPNG
-270 GVVKGFGIHG
+270 VVVKGFGIHG
-280 QTLGFANDAGGF
+280 QTPGFANEGFGNDAGGF
-292 VVTNNSATGTRI
+292 VVANSAVTLTRI
-304 ITAGSIFTDLNLMSV
+304 ITAGSIFTDLNLMSL

-351 GNILARAFAVALQT
+351 GHILARAFAVALQT

-378 DTGPSDFALVRYNPD
+378 DTGPSDFALARYNPN

-424 DSKIIAVGNSNNG
+424 DGKIIALGNSNNG
-437 TTLARYLGS
+437 TTLARYLGR

>member
-1 MKTQMISKILL
+1 LE
-12 TLTLP
+12 
-17 GRVLQNL
+17 VL
-24 AKSVTSQKRLALG
+24 
-37 ISLAVFALPAS
+37 ALPAS

-57 PKFGKGGIV
+57 PKFGNGGIV

-72 ANAGALQGDG
+72 ANAGALQGDS

-95 SEQPGL
+95 SQQPGL
-101 LRYNTNGT
+101 LRYNSNGT
-109 LDSGFGAGGK
+109 LDPNFGIGGK
-119 VLMGGNNAGPAFAVT
+119 VVIGGTNAGPAFAVA
-134 VQTDGKILVA
+134 VQTDGKILAA
-144 APANLALTVF
+144 APANLRLTVF

-160 SVDST
+160 GVDST
-165 FGSNGATAIEA
+165 FGSNGATAIQPAE
-176 AGLFLA
+176 LFLA

-201 HNEGESLRIVAR
+201 HNDGGSLRIVAR

-242 NSIVP
+242 NG
-247 TIVPNGHILVGTG
+247 NILVGTG

-270 GVVKGFGIHG
+270 VVVNGFGIHG
-280 QTLGFANDAGGF
+280 QTPGFANEAGGF
-292 VVTNNSATGTRI
+292 VVTAANSAVTPTRI
-304 ITAGSIFTDLNLMSV
+304 ITAGTIFTDLNLMSL

-378 DTGPSDFALVRYNPD
+378 DTGSSDFALVRYNPG
-393 GSVDTTFGNS
+393 GSVDTTFGHS

-424 DSKIIAVGNSNNG
+424 DGKIIAVGNSNNG

>member
-17 GRVLQNL
+17 RRVFQNF
-24 AKSVTSQKRLALG
+24 AKSVTSQKHLALS
-37 ISLAVFALPAS
+37 ISLVVFTLPAS

-66 FTANTV
+66 FTTNTS

-88 SISTVQN
+88 SIPTVQN
-95 SEQPGL
+95 SQQPGL
-101 LRYNTNGT
+101 LRYNSDGT

-119 VLMGGNNAGPAFAVT
+119 VLIGGNNAGPAFAVA
-134 VQTDGKILVA
+134 VQTDGKILAV
-144 APANLALTVF
+144 APANLLLTVF

-165 FGSNGATAIEA
+165 FGSNGATAIQA

-201 HNEGESLRIVAR
+201 HNDGAGLRIVAR

-223 FGSNGVAPTFGGD
+223 FGSNGAAPTFGGD
-236 SVAVVP
+236 SVAVL
-242 NSIVP
+242 
-247 TIVPNGHILVGTG
+247 PNGNILVGTG
-260 SVTSMYAPNG
+260 SVTSAYAPNG
-270 GVVKGFGIHG
+270 VVVKDFGIHG
-280 QTLGFANDAGGF
+280 QTPGFANDAGGF
-292 VVTNNSATGTRI
+292 VVPNNSSTVTRI
-304 ITAGSIFTDLNLMSV
+304 ITAGSIFTDLNITFT

-326 LVSYKID
+326 LVSYNLD

-351 GNILARAFAVALQT
+351 GNMLAHAFAVALQR

-378 DTGPSDFALVRYNPD
+378 DAGPSDFALVRYNPD

-424 DSKIIAVGNSNNG
+424 DGKIIAVGNSNNG

>member
-1 MKTQMISKILL
+1 MKAQIISKILL
-12 TLTLP
+12 TLP
-17 GRVLQNL
+17 RRVFQNL

-48 LMAQAGTLD
+48 LMARAGTLD
-57 PKFGKGGIV
+57 PKFGNGGIV

-82 KILVAG
+82 KIVVAG
-88 SISTVQN
+88 SIATNQN
-95 SEQPGL
+95 QQQPGL
-101 LRYNTNGT
+101 LRYNTDGT
-109 LDSGFGAGGK
+109 LDPNFGIGGK
-119 VLMGGNNAGPAFAVT
+119 VVIGGTNAGAAFAVA
-134 VQTDGKILVA
+134 VQTDGKILAA
-144 APANLALTVF
+144 APANLRLTVF

-165 FGSNGATAIEA
+165 FGSNGATAIQPAE
-176 AGLFLA
+176 LFLG

-201 HNEGESLRIVAR
+201 HNDGGPLRIVAR

-218 QLDST
+218 RLDST

-242 NSIVP
+242 NG
-247 TIVPNGHILVGTG
+247 NILVGTG
-260 SVTSMYAPNG
+260 SVISMYAPNG
-270 GVVKGFGIHG
+270 AVVNGFGIHG
-280 QTLGFANDAGGF
+280 QTPGFANEAGGF
-292 VVTNNSATGTRI
+292 VVAAANSAVTPTRI
-304 ITAGSIFTDLNLMSV
+304 ITAGTIFTDLNLMSL

-424 DSKIIAVGNSNNG
+424 DGKIIAVGNSNNG